1 MRISYRQLLLLMLI
15 FISVSPADAARRGG
29 PKTNADVV
37 YESRVGKN
45 SADAKSAEM
54 LLKDLTRYNP
64 YMERQNIPGVER
76 VMGSGRDR
84 YRSREEYQMDK
95 LQSINSGELTAEQ
108 YRGARQ
114 DFIRSRES
122 LSKPKKV
129 DINKDKIS
137 STSSDEPIIPKPVN
151 GLPGQPAAKEKK
163 RSEFK
168 NPIDEYFDKLAE
180 KEDKAKAEKAKA
192 DSLKSAQP
200 AKTEPVKAAAA
211 PEVKKADAVTAKPE
225 DKKVQPVPAVKAP
238 VQPGNSGAAK

>member
-1 MRISYRQLLLLMLI
+1 MKISCSQLLLLMLI
-15 FISVSPADAARRGG
+15 FISASPADAGRRGG
-29 PKTNADVV
+29 AKTNADVV
-37 YESRVGKN
+37 YESRVGKD
-45 SADAKSAEM
+45 SPDVKSGEM

-76 VMGSGRDR
+76 VMGSGKDR

-122 LSKPKKV
+122 LFKPKKV

-137 STSSDEPIIPKPVN
+137 STSSDEPVVPKPAN
-151 GLPGQPAAKEKK
+151 GLLPGQPPPKEKK

-180 KEDKAKAEKAKA
+180 KEDKAKAEKAKT
-192 DSLKSAQP
+192 DSLKRAQ
-200 AKTEPVKAAAA
+200 PVKAAAV
-211 PEVKKADAVTAKPE
+211 PEVKKADAVAAKPE
-225 DKKVQPVPAVKAP
+225 DKKVQPAPAVKTP